1 MVNKKKKVNLSN
13 KPTPKKV
20 KKVQTVK
27 RPQPAQI
34 QMPKKGNNSLISV
47 IVSMAV
53 TTLIVGGGVYAWQ
66 KKASFNKIE
75 LKEQETQNLKYD
87 LEEMLAKTK
96 RKLSG
101 AESENIDL
109 KSENEELKAKADLLD
124 IAKREFVSQEYGFS
138 FFYPVTFGEVSI
150 ELEEGT
156 AGKKIIGTFSDNKN
170 LVFGG
175 ITEDYINSTSTEP
188 AFMDTQGFRKRWG
201 KYFYKA
207 LGSETYEVNPVKIV
221 GLGEGEAIFLDKNSF
236 TVEEDETVPVN
247 IGENVGFLINLENDE
262 FSGIAFLNSDFGA
275 LPPEEFELLVKTIN
289 INK

>member
-1 MVNKKKKVNLSN
+1 MANKKKKVNSSN
-13 KPTPKKV
+13 KPALKKV

-27 RPQPAQI
+27 RPPTAKI
-34 QMPKKGNNSLISV
+34 QTPKESNNSVISV
-47 IVSMAV
+47 IVSIAV
-53 TTLIVGGGVYAWQ
+53 TALIVGGGVYAWQ
-66 KKASFNKIE
+66 KKASLNKIE
-75 LKEQETQNLKYD
+75 LKEKETQNVKYD

-96 RKLSG
+96 NKLTG

-109 KSENEELKAKADLLD
+109 KSENEELKAKADLLH
-124 IAKREFVSQEYGFS
+124 IAKREFVSREYGFS
-138 FFYPVTFGEVSI
+138 FFYPATFGEVSI
-150 ELEEGT
+150 KAEEGA

-175 ITEDYINSTSTEP
+175 ITKDYINSTSTEP

-207 LGSETYEVNPVKIV
+207 LGSETYEVNPVKII

-236 TVEEDETVPVN
+236 ILEDSEAVPVDME
-247 IGENVGFLINLENDE
+247 ENVGFLINLENDE
-262 FSGIAFLNSDFGA
+262 FSGIAFLNSDFGI
-275 LPPEEFELLVKTIN
+275 LSLEEFELLAKTIN